1 MIVNKPTSQ
10 EYSTTKESNVITI
23 HDSAMSHIILSLTKN
38 LYTFPEKAFLRETI
52 SNAYD
57 ANVENGKKDSPII
70 IRTPV
75 KGAIE
80 IQDFGKGIT
89 KERFE
94 EIYTK
99 LGNSTKRDTNDQIGK
114 WGYGRFAALSVSN
127 NVFITTRPGDGY
139 AYVYNMYIDEESIKI
154 DLCTTTKDDG
164 STGTTIRVYM
174 NEECS
179 WWFWSELGKHLK
191 YYYGFFDNI
200 LLDFKQEYAKDGQV
214 NASTYTLY
222 SLERYHNYIK
232 LKKEECLT
240 EHFGFFKSY
249 DISKESYDEYMSNI
263 LVGNLIYKS
272 PLKVYYDSS
281 YGYSTYTHY
290 IPSIPSHCTTSPIIV
305 RFNIGDVEFTPSRE
319 QVKNINISIYDK
331 YLSILHFLHP
341 ELIDFNPPN
350 ETIQYS
356 IMEKY
361 EDVYIHGDFY
371 VKNSKDIEKTA
382 YFDQKICYYVNHNKK
397 FLSCSIILN
406 NSLLYNKKIIV
417 YKGSLNKAKIQA
429 IYDRYPEYSPEDIY
443 IINKI
448 PNISDINDY
457 TRYVIKYLYKKNR
470 FIIFNDILNVKTEGY
485 KRDPNIYELLVYH
498 LSSGKTRESYTK
510 DKCISNNVVLLY
522 KDDPNKEVY
531 ESIVKAMMNVQ
542 EVIGGMTNVDITIP
556 EFTFASVGIKAYT
569 KLRNEGILTIEDLL
583 YKNNFYIQSIL
594 LLFTHPNLGL
604 ALSYIHSI
612 DKLYNK
618 VVENKILK
626 NLLPISEIISSN
638 KYTIYTD
645 WYKIYDDF
653 KIVLKI
659 RKTLSVYNNNS
670 FYPILPQL
678 KNILYNY
685 KLITTM
691 ARNNNT
697 DYLLLYY
704 QNKFLKNG
712 Q

>member
-10 EYSTTKESNVITI
+10 EFSTTKESNVVTI
-23 HDSAMSHIILSLTKN
+23 HNSAISHIILSLTKN

-75 KGAIE
+75 RGAIE

-99 LGNSTKRDTNDQIGK
+99 LGNSSKRDTNDQIGK

-139 AYVYNMYIDEESIKI
+139 AYVYNMYIDEENIKI

-179 WWFWSELGKHLK
+179 WWFWSEIAAHLK
-191 YYYGFFDNI
+191 SYYGFFDNI
-200 LLDFKQEYAKDGQV
+200 LVDFKQEYTKDSQV
-214 NASTYTLY
+214 NASSYALY

-249 DISKESYDEYMSNI
+249 SISKESYDEYMSSI

-272 PLKVYYDSS
+272 PLKVYYDSN

-290 IPSIPSHCTTSPIIV
+290 IPSIPNHCTASPIIV
-305 RFNIGDVEFTPSRE
+305 RFNIGDVEFIPSRE

-350 ETIQYS
+350 KTIQYS

-371 VKNSKDIEKTA
+371 VKNSKDTDKTA

-457 TRYVIKYLYKKNR
+457 TRYVIKYLYKKDR

-485 KRDPNIYELLVYH
+485 KRGSNIYKLLVYH
-498 LSSGKTRESYTK
+498 LYTGKTQESYTK

-522 KDDPNKEVY
+522 KDDPNKTVY
-531 ESIVKAMMNVQ
+531 ESIVKIMLNAQ
-542 EVIGGMTNVDITIP
+542 EVYGRMADIDITIP

-594 LLFTHPNLGL
+594 LLFTHPHLRQ
-604 ALSYIHSI
+604 ALSNIRSI
-612 DKLYNK
+612 NKLYNK
-618 VVENKILK
+618 IKKNKILK
-626 NLLPISEIISSN
+626 NLIPISEIIFISM
-638 KYTIYTD
+638 YE
-645 WYKIYDDF
+645 IYDSF
-653 KIVLKI
+653 KNTLKI

-670 FYPILPQL
+670 FYPVLPQL

-685 KLITTM
+685 KLIITM
-691 ARNNNT
+691 ANNNN

-704 QNKFLKNG
+704 QNKFLKNE